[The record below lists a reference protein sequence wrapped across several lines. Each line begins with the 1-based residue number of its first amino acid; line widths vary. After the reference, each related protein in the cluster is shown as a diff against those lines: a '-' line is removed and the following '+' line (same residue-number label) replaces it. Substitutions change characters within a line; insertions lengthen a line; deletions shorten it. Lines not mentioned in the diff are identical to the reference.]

1 RENKVTI
8 KVKLNQKLD
17 PKYNDIYLFAE
28 KEDNA
33 LEAQIIGKTEEH
45 FWLERDS
52 EDSSVF
58 VSEAKNMDRYWK
70 AGEYRITY
78 LGVTALSEPE
88 GENFSQDVI
97 SKQLVKLDKTISD
110 KNSFKVENAFFEMF
124 QPTVKSISLDKTNYK
139 EGDTVKVTVKTQ
151 LPSAI
156 EDGEAMYDE
165 LNLTLG
171 TGNPADNSALA
182 GSYLDMKLDLQS
194 DGTTYYGE
202 TELPWL
208 KDGTFKLQK
217 FLCYGKFANNNW
229 GGLFEAKFDKS
240 IDLSKAYF
248 TINNGTDED
257 PNVPEINTP
266 TLIENIKKAQPGDS
280 ITINMKEDTVLTQDI
295 LTAVKG
301 KDVTLL
307 LEMDGYNWTINGKT
321 VSKDIGQDI
330 NMGVDLNSK
339 NISNDLIATV
349 AGSKYT
355 KQISLA
361 YSGDFGFD
369 ANLQFNFDQ
378 AQANKNSKL
387 YYFNNGKLELM
398 SNSQIDANGKASYKF
413 THASDYVIV
422 VEDNE
427 KSTVVKTDD
436 KTQMSSVVVAALGS
450 LVLGA
455 VIFIQLRKKKI
466 N

>member
-1 RENKVTI
+1 
-8 KVKLNQKLD
+8 
-17 PKYNDIYLFAE
+17 
-28 KEDNA
+28 
-33 LEAQIIGKTEEH
+33 
-45 FWLERDS
+45 
-52 EDSSVF
+52 
-58 VSEAKNMDRYWK
+58 M
-70 AGEYRITY
+70 
-78 LGVTALSEPE
+78 
-88 GENFSQDVI
+88 
-97 SKQLVKLDKTISD
+97 
-110 KNSFKVENAFFEMF
+110 
-124 QPTVKSISLDKTNYK
+124 KSISLDKTNYK

-208 KDGTFKLQK
+208 KDGAFKLQK

-321 VSKDIGQDI
+321 VSKD
-330 NMGVDLNSK
+330 
-339 NISNDLIATV
+339 
-349 AGSKYT
+349 
-355 KQISLA
+355 
-361 YSGDFGFD
+361 
-369 ANLQFNFDQ
+369 
-378 AQANKNSKL
+378 
-387 YYFNNGKLELM
+387 
-398 SNSQIDANGKASYKF
+398 
-413 THASDYVIV
+413 
-422 VEDNE
+422 
-427 KSTVVKTDD
+427 
-436 KTQMSSVVVAALGS
+436 
-450 LVLGA
+450 
-455 VIFIQLRKKKI
+455 
-466 N
+466 